1 MGDVAE
7 AFGFASVNK
16 SPVVFF
22 CQNNQWAISVPTA
35 SQTTVPISRR
45 ALGYGMPSLRIDG
58 NDALAAWAATRGAR
72 DYAAAGNGPVL
83 IEAMTYRMGAHTTSG
98 DPARYRTSAGAE
110 SAGQADPIAP

>member
-1 MGDVAE
+1 MGLQRDGLVGAGSRDSDAATVVYFGDGAASRGDVAE

-22 CQNNQWAISVPTA
+22 CQNNQWAISVPTT

-58 NDALAAWAATRGAR
+58 NDALAAWAATRWAS
-72 DYAAAGNGPVL
+72 DSAAA
-83 IEAMTYRMGAHTTSG
+83 RSG
-98 DPARYRTSAGAE
+98 ERRAGE
-110 SAGQADPIAP
+110 S